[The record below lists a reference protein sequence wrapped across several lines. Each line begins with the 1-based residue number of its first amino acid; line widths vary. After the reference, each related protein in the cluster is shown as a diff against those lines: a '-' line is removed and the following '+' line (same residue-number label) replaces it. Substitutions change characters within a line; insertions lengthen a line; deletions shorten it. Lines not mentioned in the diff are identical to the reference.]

1 MKTLVFGCNGQLGQ
15 SLTDTAPENV
25 EIIGLDLPES
35 DITDAAAVLETCQK
49 LRPDIVVNAAAYTAV
64 DQAESASAIASS
76 VNIEGPQNIAVASRD
91 VDARLIH
98 VSTDFV
104 FDGAASEPYQA
115 DARTNPLSVYGSTK
129 RDGELVVLEKM
140 SGAAVIIRTSW
151 LYSKT
156 GSNFVLTM
164 LRLMSERDE
173 LGVVADQFGTP
184 TWANSLAEAV
194 WGFVRAPEQYGVFHW
209 SDGGSASW
217 KEFADAIQDEA
228 LSLGLLEKAIPIH
241 AIMTV
246 DYPTAAARPRY
257 SVLDCSSTHKAIKM
271 QPAEWRDNLRLMLKG
286 MAD

>member
-1 MKTLVFGCNGQLGQ
+1 VFL
-15 SLTDTAPENV
+15 E
-25 EIIGLDLPES
+25 EMS
-35 DITDAAAVLETCQK
+35 D
-49 LRPDIVVNAAAYTAV
+49 
-64 DQAESASAIASS
+64 
-76 VNIEGPQNIAVASRD
+76 
-91 VDARLIH
+91 
-98 VSTDFV
+98 
-104 FDGAASEPYQA
+104 
-115 DARTNPLSVYGSTK
+115 
-129 RDGELVVLEKM
+129 
-140 SGAAVIIRTSW
+140 AAVIIRTSW

-194 WGFVRAPEQYGVFHW
+194 WGFVRAPEQCGVFHW

-228 LSLGLLEKAIPIH
+228 LALGLLEKAIPIH

-246 DYPTAAARPRY
+246 DYPTAAARPPF

-271 QPAEWRDNLRLMLKG
+271 QPAEWRNNLRLMLKG

>member
-15 SLTDTAPENV
+15 SLLNTVPENV
-25 EIIGLDLPES
+25 EIIGLDLPEL
-35 DITDAAAVLETCQK
+35 DIIDAAAVLETCREV
-49 LRPDIVVNAAAYTAV
+49 RPDVVVNAAAYTAV
-64 DQAESASAIASS
+64 DRAESELMIASS
-76 VNIEGPQNIAVASRD
+76 VNVEGPGNIAVASRD
-91 VDARLIH
+91 VGARLIH

-104 FDGAASEPYQA
+104 FDGAASEPYRA
-115 DARTNPLSVYGSTK
+115 DAVTNPLSVYGSTK
-129 RDGELVVLEKM
+129 RDGELAVLEEM
-140 SGAAVIIRTSW
+140 PGAAVIIRTSW

-156 GSNFVLTM
+156 GSNFVKTM
-164 LRLMSERDE
+164 LRLMADRDE

-194 WGFVRAPEQYGVFHW
+194 WGFVRAPEQCGVFHW

-228 LSLGLLEKAIPIH
+228 LALGLLEKAIPIH

-246 DYPTAAARPRY
+246 DYPTAAARPPF

-271 QPAEWRDNLRLMLKG
+271 QPAEWRNNLRLMLKG